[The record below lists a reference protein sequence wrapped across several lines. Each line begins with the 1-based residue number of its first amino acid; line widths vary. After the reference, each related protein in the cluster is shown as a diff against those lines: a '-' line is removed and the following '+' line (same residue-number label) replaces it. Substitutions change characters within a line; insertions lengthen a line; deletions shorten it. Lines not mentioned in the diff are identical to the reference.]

1 MKIVIVGGVAGG
13 ASCAARLRRIDEEA
27 TIVLFER
34 GQHISFANCGLP
46 YYIGNVIREQGNL
59 LVQTPEGMSTRFA
72 IDVRTESEVTA
83 IDRAAKTVTVK
94 NHATGDIYTESYDKL
109 VLSPGASPIRPANL
123 DAPNIF
129 TLRNIP
135 DTLAITSYADRIE
148 AKRAV
153 VVGGGFIGIEM
164 AENLTERGIQVTL
177 LELAPQ
183 IMPPLD
189 VEMASYLHKQLRSH
203 GVDLR
208 LSTGLASVSDD
219 GKVVTLTD
227 GTTVETDLTVLGI
240 GVRPETYLA
249 QDAGLALGT
258 TGGIRVN
265 EQLQTSDPD
274 IYAVGDAIEVTD
286 YITRRP
292 ALIPLAGPANKQG
305 RIAANN
311 IAGRPEV
318 YKGTQGSSVL
328 KVFDMTA
335 ASTGAS
341 EKSLK
346 RAGIAYERSYTHSL
360 SHAGYYGGATLISLK
375 LIYAP
380 HTGKLLGAQAI
391 GKSGVE
397 KRIDVLATA
406 IRAGMSVFDLE
417 ELELTYAPPYSS
429 AKDPV
434 NMGGYVASN
443 LIKGDCAAIHWDE
456 IGTDDS
462 GYLVDVRTPYE
473 YNRGTIGDAVNIPV
487 DELRDR
493 LAELP
498 TDKPIHIICQVGLRG
513 YIAYRI
519 LAAHGFTGMKNL
531 SGGYYLYNTV
541 MNRK

>member
-13 ASCAARLRRIDEEA
+13 ASCAARLRRLDEEA

-46 YYIGNVIREQGNL
+46 YYVGNVIREQGNL
-59 LVQTPEGMSTRFA
+59 LVQTPEGMNTRFA
-72 IDVRTESEVTA
+72 IDVRTESEVVS
-83 IDRAAKTVTVK
+83 IDREAKTVTVK
-94 NHATGDIYTESYDKL
+94 NLTTGEHYTESYDKL

-123 DAPNIF
+123 DAPNVF

-164 AENLTERGIQVTL
+164 AENLTERGIAVTL

-189 VEMASYLHKQLRSH
+189 PEMAAYLHKQLRAH

-208 LSTGLASVSDD
+208 LSTGLASVSAD

-227 GTTVETDLTVLGI
+227 GTTLETDIITLGI
-240 GVRPETYLA
+240 GVRPETILA
-249 QDAGLALGT
+249 EDAGLALGV

-311 IAGRPEV
+311 IAGRAET

-335 ASTGAS
+335 AATGAS

-346 RAGIAYERSYTHSL
+346 RAGIAYEKSYTHSL

-375 LIYAP
+375 LLYAP

-397 KRIDVLATA
+397 KRVDVLATA

-456 IGTDDS
+456 IDTDDS

-473 YNRGTIGDAVNIPV
+473 YKRGTIGNAVNIPV

-519 LAAHGFTGMKNL
+519 LEGHGFTGMKNL
-531 SGGYYLYNTV
+531 SGGYYLYSTA
-541 MNRK
+541 MSK

>member
-189 VEMASYLHKQLRSH
+189 PEMAAYLHKQLRSH

-208 LSTGLASVSDD
+208 LATGLSSVSED

-249 QDAGLALGT
+249 QEAGLALGT

-346 RAGIAYERSYTHSL
+346 RAGIAYEKSYTHSL

-406 IRAGMSVFDLE
+406 IRARLSVFDLE

-473 YNRGTIGDAVNIPV
+473 YKRGTIGDAVNIPV
-487 DELRDR
+487 DELRGR

-519 LAAHGFTGMKNL
+519 LEGHGFKGMKNL
-531 SGGYYLYNTV
+531 SGGYYLYNTA
-541 MNRK
+541 KG

>member
-13 ASCAARLRRIDEEA
+13 ASCAARLRRIDEHAE
-27 TIVLFER
+27 IIMFER

-46 YYIGNVIREQGNL
+46 YYIGHVIREEGNL
-59 LVQTPEGMSTRFA
+59 LVQTPEGMKERFN
-72 IDVRTESEVTA
+72 IDVRTESEVVS
-83 IDRAAKTVTVK
+83 IDREAKAVTVK
-94 NHATGDIYTESYDKL
+94 NLAAGETYTESYDKL
-109 VLSPGASPIRPANL
+109 VLSPGASPIRPAGL
-123 DAPNIF
+123 DAPNVF

-135 DTLAITSYADRIE
+135 DTFAITNYADTHQ

-153 VVGGGFIGIEM
+153 VVGGGFIGVEM
-164 AENLTERGIQVTL
+164 AENLTERGIAVTL
-177 LELAPQ
+177 LELADQ

-189 VEMASYLHKQLRSH
+189 REMAAYLHKHLKDH

-208 LSTGLASVSDD
+208 LGAGLASVSAD
-219 GKVVTLTD
+219 GSTVTLTSGD
-227 GTTVETDLTVLGI
+227 TIETDLTVLGI
-240 GVRPETYLA
+240 GVRPETKLA
-249 QDAGLALGT
+249 KEADLAIGI

-265 EQLQTSDPD
+265 EYLQTSDPD

-346 RAGIAYERSYTHSL
+346 RAGIAYEKSYTHSL

-375 LIYAP
+375 LLYAP
-380 HTGKLLGAQAI
+380 HTGKLLGAQAV
-391 GKSGVE
+391 GRSGVE
-397 KRIDVLATA
+397 KRIDVLAA
-406 IRAGMSVFDLE
+406 AVRAGMSVFDLE

-443 LIKGDCAAIHWDE
+443 LVLGDCAAIHWDE

-462 GYLVDVRTPYE
+462 GYLVDVRTAYE
-473 YNRGTIGDAVNIPV
+473 YKRGTIGDAVNIPV
-487 DELRDR
+487 DELRNR
-493 LAELP
+493 LDELP
-498 TDKPIHIICQVGLRG
+498 KDRPIHIICQVGLRG

-519 LAAHGFTGMKNL
+519 LEGNGFTGMKNL
-531 SGGYYLYNTV
+531 SGGYYLYNTAKK
-541 MNRK
+541 N

>member
-189 VEMASYLHKQLRSH
+189 PEMAAYLHKQLRSH

-208 LSTGLASVSDD
+208 LATGLSSVSDD

-249 QDAGLALGT
+249 QEAGLALGT

-346 RAGIAYERSYTHSL
+346 RAGIAYEKSYTHSL

-406 IRAGMSVFDLE
+406 IRARLSVFDLE

-473 YNRGTIGDAVNIPV
+473 YKRGTIGDAVNIPV

-519 LAAHGFTGMKNL
+519 LEGHGFKGMKNL
-531 SGGYYLYNTV
+531 SGGYYLYNTA
-541 MNRK
+541 KG

>member
-13 ASCAARLRRIDEEA
+13 ASCAARLRRLDENAE
-27 TIVLFER
+27 IVLFER

-46 YYIGNVIREQGNL
+46 YYIGQVIREEGHL
-59 LVQTPEGMSTRFA
+59 LVQTPEGMNTRFK
-72 IDVRTESEVTA
+72 IDVRTESEVVA
-83 IDRAAKTVTVK
+83 IDRKARSVTVK
-94 NHATGDIYTESYDKL
+94 NLATGEEYTESYDKL
-109 VLSPGASPIRPANL
+109 VLSPGASPIRPAGL
-123 DAPNIF
+123 TAPNVF

-135 DTLAITSYADRIE
+135 DTFAITSYADRSQ

-164 AENLTERGIQVTL
+164 AENLTERGIAVTL

-189 VEMASYLHKQLRSH
+189 PEMASYLHKHLKEH

-208 LSTGLASVSDD
+208 LSTGLASVSED
-219 GKVVTLTD
+219 GKTAVLTD
-227 GTTVETDLTVLGI
+227 GTSIATDLVTLGI
-240 GVRPETYLA
+240 GVRPETKLA
-249 QDAGLALGT
+249 ADAGLAIGI

-265 EQLQTSDPD
+265 EYLQTSDPD

-346 RAGIAYERSYTHSL
+346 RAGIAYEKSYTHSL
-360 SHAGYYGGATLISLK
+360 SHAGYYGGATLITLK
-375 LIYAP
+375 LLYAP
-380 HTGKLLGAQAI
+380 HTGKLLGAQAV
-391 GKSGVE
+391 GRSGVE

-406 IRAGMSVFDLE
+406 IRAGLSVFDLE

-443 LIKGDCAAIHWDE
+443 LVKGDSAAIHWDE
-456 IGTDDS
+456 IGKDKS
-462 GYLVDVRTPYE
+462 GYLVDVRTAYE
-473 YNRGTIGDAVNIPV
+473 YKRGTIADAVNIPV

-493 LAELP
+493 LGELP
-498 TDKPIHIICQVGLRG
+498 KDKPIHIICQVGLRG

-519 LAAHGFTGMKNL
+519 LEGNGFTGMKNL
-531 SGGYYLYNTV
+531 SGGYYLYHMATTY
-541 MNRK
+541 

>member
-13 ASCAARLRRIDEEA
+13 ASCAARLRRLDEEA

-46 YYIGNVIREQGNL
+46 YYVGNVIREQGNL
-59 LVQTPEGMSTRFA
+59 LVQTPEGMNTRFA
-72 IDVRTESEVTA
+72 IDVRTESEVIA

-94 NHATGDIYTESYDKL
+94 NHATGEHYTETYDKL

-164 AENLTERGIQVTL
+164 AENLTERGINVTL

-189 VEMASYLHKQLRSH
+189 PEMAAYLHKQLRTN

-208 LSTGLASVSDD
+208 LSTGLASVSKD

-227 GTTVETDLTVLGI
+227 GTTVETDIITLGI
-240 GVRPETYLA
+240 GVRPETILA
-249 QDAGLALGT
+249 IDAGLALGI

-346 RAGIAYERSYTHSL
+346 RAGIAYEKSYTHSL

-375 LIYAP
+375 LLYAP

-456 IGTDDS
+456 IGVGDS

-473 YNRGTIGDAVNIPV
+473 YKRGTIGNAVNIPV

-519 LAAHGFTGMKNL
+519 LEGHGFTGMKNL
-531 SGGYYLYNTV
+531 SGGYYLYSTA
-541 MNRK
+541 MSGK

>member
-13 ASCAARLRRIDEEA
+13 ASCAARLRRIDEHAE
-27 TIVLFER
+27 IIMFER

-46 YYIGNVIREQGNL
+46 YYIGHVIREEGNL
-59 LVQTPEGMSTRFA
+59 LVQTPEGMKERFN
-72 IDVRTESEVTA
+72 IDVRTESEVVS
-83 IDRAAKTVTVK
+83 IDREAKTVTVK
-94 NHATGDIYTESYDKL
+94 NLQTGETYTESYDKL
-109 VLSPGASPIRPANL
+109 VLSPGASPIRPAGL
-123 DAPNIF
+123 DAPNVF

-135 DTLAITSYADRIE
+135 DTFAITNYADTHQ

-153 VVGGGFIGIEM
+153 VVGGGFIGVEM
-164 AENLTERGIQVTL
+164 AENLTERGIAVTL
-177 LELAPQ
+177 LELADQ

-189 VEMASYLHKQLRSH
+189 REMAAYLHKHLKDH

-208 LSTGLASVSDD
+208 LGAGLASVSTD
-219 GKVVTLTD
+219 GRAVTLTSGD
-227 GTTVETDLTVLGI
+227 TIETDLTVLGI
-240 GVRPETYLA
+240 GVRPETKLA
-249 QDAGLALGT
+249 KEADLAIGI

-265 EQLQTSDPD
+265 EYLQTSDPD

-346 RAGIAYERSYTHSL
+346 RAGIAYEKSYTHSL
-360 SHAGYYGGATLISLK
+360 SHAGYYGGATLITLK
-375 LIYAP
+375 LLYAP
-380 HTGKLLGAQAI
+380 HTGKLLGAQAV
-391 GKSGVE
+391 GRSGVE
-397 KRIDVLATA
+397 KRIDVLAA
-406 IRAGMSVFDLE
+406 AVRAGMSVFDLE

-443 LIKGDCAAIHWDE
+443 LVLGDCAAIHWDE

-462 GYLVDVRTPYE
+462 GYLVDVRTAYE
-473 YNRGTIGDAVNIPV
+473 YKRGTIGDAVNIPV
-487 DELRDR
+487 DELRNR
-493 LAELP
+493 LDELP
-498 TDKPIHIICQVGLRG
+498 KDKPIHIICQVGLRG

-519 LAAHGFTGMKNL
+519 LEGNGFTGMKNL
-531 SGGYYLYNTV
+531 SGGYYLYNTAKK
-541 MNRK
+541 N